1 MFQFI
6 YITAWVDLHYWLD
19 RSNRLFICVIEKERK
34 GERVKVHLGGVSP
47 YKNNSSPVFQL
58 ISIDFGFYIYIYMPL
73 CFPLVH
79 FQLNLFSSLLFF
91 YFWLLK
97 KLMVS
102 TGVAVSYSIQGYNH
116 WDFLSD
122 FLQVDSRANNN
133 SLIEI
138 LTEARV

>member
-1 MFQFI
+1 MQREREFKREIF
-6 YITAWVDLHYWLD
+6 
-19 RSNRLFICVIEKERK
+19 SLF
-34 GERVKVHLGGVSP
+34 
-47 YKNNSSPVFQL
+47 F
-58 ISIDFGFYIYIYMPL
+58 
-73 CFPLVH
+73 
-79 FQLNLFSSLLFF
+79 LFRLLFLLIKTIETNRTVDPELF
-91 YFWLLK
+91 LYFWLLK

-138 LTEARV
+138 PTKARV